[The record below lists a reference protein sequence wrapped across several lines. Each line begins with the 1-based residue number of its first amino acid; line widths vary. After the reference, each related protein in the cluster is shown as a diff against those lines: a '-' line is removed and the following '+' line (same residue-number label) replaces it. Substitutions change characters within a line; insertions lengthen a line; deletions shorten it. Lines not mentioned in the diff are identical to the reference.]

1 MRMNRDVEMASLE
14 QAVEM
19 FKENFAPRYPEAQFL
34 IDGEGYEDED
44 LDLNIYV
51 DGDEVEIGIY
61 ASEISTLVQEQT
73 GYFIL
78 PFVLPVDQYPFYSP
92 ESTIRR
98 QQKDES

>member
-1 MRMNRDVEMASLE
+1 MGMNRDIEMASLE

-19 FKENFAPRYPEAQFL
+19 FKENFATKYPEAQFL
-34 IDGEGYEDED
+34 IDGEGYKDED

-61 ASEISTLVQEQT
+61 AAEISALVQQQT

-78 PFVLPVDQYPFYSP
+78 PFVLPRDQYP
-92 ESTIRR
+92 
-98 QQKDES
+98 

>member
-1 MRMNRDVEMASLE
+1 MPSAHNLQSISLG

-19 FKENFAPRYPEAQFL
+19 FKAEFRKRYPQSHFL

-51 DGDEVEIGIY
+51 DGDQLELERYAVEVSHAVQQ
-61 ASEISTLVQEQT
+61 AS

-78 PFVLPVDQYPFYSP
+78 PFIFPASGHP
-92 ESTIRR
+92 TGRR
-98 QQKDES
+98 